1 MKGVL
6 LDIEGVIRDSKNA
19 FHHAY
24 ELALASVGLKL
35 VDYPADT
42 WRLRGFAE
50 FNHQKEFLKAIYA
63 IVKSGERVSHVLWK
77 KYPVQYVYD
86 LMKTTSPTKEEME
99 RMEEAYMKEITNP
112 RVLRRISP
120 IRAGKKGVKM
130 LNEMGFKIGAVTN
143 AKKEYNYMW
152 LVDREIYDYFD
163 TIVTSE
169 DAPQPKP
176 APDMILKACKN
187 IGLQPKEVYYLG
199 DSEAD
204 IMAAKAAGCTP
215 IGIDSNSTEKS
226 RLRELGAEEIYSSVT
241 DFALKLR
248 RSRENE

>member
-63 IVKSGERVSHVLWK
+63 IVKNGERASHVLWK
-77 KYPVQYVYD
+77 KYPVQYIYE
-86 LMKTTSPTKEEME
+86 LMKTASPSKEEFE

-143 AKKEYNYMW
+143 SKKDYNYMW
-152 LVDREIYDYFD
+152 LVDREMHDYFD
-163 TIVTSE
+163 TIITSE

-187 IGLQPKEVYYLG
+187 IGLKPKEVYYLG

-204 IMAAKAAGCTP
+204 IMAAKAAGCLP

-226 RLRELGAEEIYSSVT
+226 RLRELGAEEIYPSVT

-248 RSRENE
+248 RSRESE